1 MRKLASFFLGLF
13 LLSGLSAYS
22 QLELAKL
29 MNKRYHD
36 MLPGIG
42 ASLKFGYP
50 VSEAADVTLEA
61 GVILFFDKDYPET
74 YGVAIVPVK
83 LGYRHTLNGS
93 GTGFYVEPQVG
104 YNVYGAETLEDY
116 ETGEYIDRKS
126 SGFIWAAG
134 IGYLFQPSRRMQFNL
149 GLRYE
154 SILDK
159 DHPKNF
165 IGLRLSH
172 NFTFGRRE

>member
-1 MRKLASFFLGLF
+1 MRKLFYLFLAIG
-13 LLSGLSAYS
+13 LLSGLSANS

-29 MNKRYHD
+29 LDKKYHD

-50 VSEAADVTLEA
+50 VSEAADATIEA
-61 GVILFFDKDYPET
+61 GAMLFFDKDYPES
-74 YGVAIVPVK
+74 YGLAIVPVK

-93 GTGFYVEPQVG
+93 GTGFYIEPQVG
-104 YNVYGAETLEDY
+104 YNIYGGETLEDY
-116 ETGEYIDRKS
+116 ETGELIDRKGT
-126 SGFIWAAG
+126 GFIWAAG
-134 IGYLFQPSRRMQFNL
+134 IGYLFKPSRRMQFNL

-159 DHPKNF
+159 GYPKNF

-172 NFTFGRRE
+172 NFTFGQRE